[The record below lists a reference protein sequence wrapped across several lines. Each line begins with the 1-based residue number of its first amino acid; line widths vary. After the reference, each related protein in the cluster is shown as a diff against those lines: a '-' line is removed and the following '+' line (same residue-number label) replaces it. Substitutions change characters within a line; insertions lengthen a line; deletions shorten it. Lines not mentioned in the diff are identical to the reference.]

1 MEKNKLFDVNLDS
14 LIEVDA
20 QGDSNYPTE
29 LLEVQRPSD
38 AKREEN
44 EGKRENVNEDEG
56 LIDLEE
62 IDGNEE
68 DIEEEEEEDVQEE
81 PSSKKQPPQSK
92 SKTSSPL
99 TPYAQLL
106 IDEGVLPNFDIK
118 KFDGSTDSLKEAMVE
133 EIMGAVESYKDSL
146 PQEIKHLIN
155 NYEEGVPF
163 DRLLEINKIESDV
176 SKISEDSL
184 EEDVNLQ
191 KRLVTDYLKRT
202 TKFSES
208 KISKLVESYEDS
220 GDLED
225 EAKTSLGELQKLA
238 STEKERAVAEARAAK
253 EQAEAN
259 RKAELKS
266 LQDKIKATEEI
277 IPGLKINQRVK
288 DSIFSSTT
296 TAVGYDQSGRPV
308 NKIVAARMENPV
320 EFEMKL
326 HYLFEVTKGFKDF
339 SKLVEKGKKD
349 ATKSFEEA
357 VSQIDNS
364 EKNESG
370 EPRQLGKKS
379 NDFFKSLNKTFNI

>member
-288 DSIFSSTT
+288 DSIFSSMT

>member
-288 DSIFSSTT
+288 DSIFSSMT

-370 EPRQLGKKS
+370 EPRQLGKQS
-379 NDFFKSLNKTFNI
+379 NHFFKSLNKSFNI